1 MLNSAINFALG
12 FFGHPLE
19 GKYQQSITIEA
30 DGASDFTVS
39 YPLYLITFYLVQQYF
54 GPVRYVSDLVGNRLD
69 FS

>member
-30 DGASDFTVS
+30 DGVSEFTVFS
-39 YPLYLITFYLVQQYF
+39 FSSPHHISLVQQHF
-54 GPVRYVSDLVGNRLD
+54 GPV
-69 FS
+69 